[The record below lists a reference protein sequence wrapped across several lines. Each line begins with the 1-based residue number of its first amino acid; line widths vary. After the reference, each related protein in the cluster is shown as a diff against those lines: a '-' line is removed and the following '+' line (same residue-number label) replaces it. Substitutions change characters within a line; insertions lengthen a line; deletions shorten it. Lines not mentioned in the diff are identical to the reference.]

1 MDEEKLK
8 LYYIVEHQAK
18 MIKAQVKTIDTLTWG
33 IWGMFA
39 VFIVFALVNLSLSFY
54 ERITRTFTNF
64 WNKVKVWS
72 RKN

>member
-8 LYYIVEHQAK
+8 LYYVIEHQAK

-54 ERITRTFTNF
+54 ERITSACTKF
-64 WNKVKVWS
+64 WRELWS
-72 RKN
+72 QEK

>member
-18 MIKAQVKTIDTLTWG
+18 MIKMQTKTIDTLTCS
-33 IWGMFA
+33 IWNMFII
-39 VFIVFALVNLSLSFY
+39 FIIFALLNLTLSFY
-54 ERITRTFTNF
+54 ERITTVCTNF
-64 WNKVKVWS
+64 WSKLWS

>member
-18 MIKAQVKTIDTLTWG
+18 MIKMQTKTIDALTWG
-33 IWGMFA
+33 IWTMF
-39 VFIVFALVNLSLSFY
+39 VIFIVFALVNMTLSFY
-54 ERITRTFTNF
+54 ERITTVCTNF
-64 WNKVKVWS
+64 LNKIWS

>member
-18 MIKAQVKTIDTLTWG
+18 MIKMQTKTIDTLTWG
-33 IWGMFA
+33 IWSMFII
-39 VFIVFALVNLSLSFY
+39 FIVFALVNLTLSFY
-54 ERITRTFTNF
+54 ERIIIVCTNF
-64 WNKVKVWS
+64 WSKVWN